1 MVSTAPV
8 GAARSRPLA
17 RSALGST
24 FGGAVSPNG
33 LTEGVHYNEW
43 YMPMVLNSHC
53 RGRQL
58 GDPKLTLQSALLNG
72 TRQRLLSSWLPPG
85 GSCHDEIS
93 ASRNRYFVVTDEG
106 WRWLKVSTAVPCFV
120 ETKANAIHLTAYIYQ
135 PVATPHQAFL
145 STGSEVPFDK
155 NPASPLG
162 EAKGQL
168 RELVPFN
175 VLLCSIRKWAAAP
188 QREAKSL
195 PYDGRQGCFAP
206 GNGGTHKI
214 LVCAGHNGCL
224 TNSPR
229 WSILA
234 S

>member
-1 MVSTAPV
+1 M
-8 GAARSRPLA
+8 L
-17 RSALGST
+17 
-24 FGGAVSPNG
+24 
-33 LTEGVHYNEW
+33 
-43 YMPMVLNSHC
+43 C

-106 WRWLKVSTAVPCFV
+106 WRWLKVSTAVRCFV

-155 NPASPLG
+155 KSSFPPG

-188 QREAKSL
+188 LGSPGWRPLQWLCKTMTQPHSTYDTPSASLCSAAPPEVEPRRLRRSGRLRASPTMGAKAA
-195 PYDGRQGCFAP
+195 AP
-206 GNGGTHKI
+206 HGLHRI
-214 LVCAGHNGCL
+214 LVYAGQIGCL